1 MGGKRTSTYPDEF
14 TFTVKWTLNV
24 NGKIIST
31 DTRTSTSTEKESFV
45 IYEDE
50 LHYYKVIYN
59 LGVGTNRN
67 NANFEIR
74 PGFFKIS
81 RED

>member
-1 MGGKRTSTYPDEF
+1 MGKKTSTNPDEY
-14 TFTVKWTLNV
+14 TFTIKWTLNV
-24 NGKIIST
+24 NGIKVSADKKT
-31 DTRTSTSTEKESFV
+31 ATSSEKESFV

-50 LHYYKVIYN
+50 LHYYEVIYN